1 MFLADTSVKRP
12 VFATMVITALVIF
25 GIISMGQ
32 MGINQMPEVEF
43 PVVTITT
50 VLFGA
55 DPETIE
61 SEVTDII
68 EEAVNTIDG
77 VKELNSTS
85 SEGIS
90 TVVIEFELEKSVDV
104 AVQDVRD
111 KVAGV
116 RGQLP
121 DDIEEPLVSKLD
133 LQSIPVITLTVSGR
147 EVSAD
152 KADQEIRRITDYTK
166 RQIKER
172 LQTIKG
178 VGNVRIIGGQ
188 DREIRIWLDADKLRG
203 YQIPV
208 EVIMGVLRSEN
219 VEIPGGRIET
229 DESELVVKTHGD
241 LETVDQFNDLIVAY
255 QEARPVRLRDI
266 AFVEDGMEDLR
277 SISFVNGKR
286 AVALE
291 CRKTSGGNAV
301 AVAGR
306 VKEEVKALERILPDD
321 IKIGIA
327 VDNAKFTREAIDD
340 VQVQIIMG
348 AVLAV
353 LTILFFLRSF
363 RTSLISAIVI
373 PTSVISTFTFIN
385 ALGFTINTLTM
396 LALAISVGMLID
408 DAVVVIESIYRRVEA
423 GEKDIKKAAK
433 QGTAEIGLAVITTSS
448 AVVGVFVPIAFMK
461 GIIGRFFFEFG
472 LTVTFAVVIST
483 FIALTLTPMLC
494 SRFLKTKR
502 DEDRGFVDRQ
512 VTRFLRSLDRGYRAL
527 LATALRHRVITMLIA
542 IGVFVGSMY
551 IAGLIPS
558 EFMPTMDEGIFSV
571 GIEAP
576 LGSSLQETT
585 RYSKQIEGILR
596 KMPGIELIYSNI
608 GGGQLERVNE
618 ATLNVKLISEDQRDF
633 TQAQFMDEA
642 RRRLAGFPDLK
653 ISITELNQTGG
664 TFSSYQLQYSL
675 RGTDL
680 DELERLAES
689 IKDKLLE
696 TPGFVDTRTT
706 FQRGKPEVGVHIN
719 RDKAADLGVSV
730 ATLATAIR
738 ALVGGEDVST
748 FQSEGKKYDVR
759 LRLRGADRD
768 DPGDI
773 ERLMVRSRTGAPVE
787 LGNIVEVQRGFGPT
801 QIDRRDRMREITVQ
815 TNLTLDLPLGTAVT
829 LLQKAADEVGIP
841 PGVSPKIV
849 GMAEVMQ
856 ESFESMGFALF
867 LAIIIIYMVL
877 ASLFESFVHPFT
889 IMFSLPLSISGA
901 LGLLLISGHTISIM
915 AMIGIIMLFGLVTKN
930 AILLVDYTN
939 QLRGKGMER
948 TEAILVAGPRRLRPI
963 LMTTL
968 STIFGNLP
976 IAIGF
981 GAGASYRAPMGVAI
995 IGGLI
1000 TSTLLTLVVVPVVYS
1015 LMDDLRFI
1023 RLPAWITFW
1032 KKAPKEVPAKAGT
1045 E

>member
-1 MFLADTSVKRP
+1 MLIADTSIKRP
-12 VFATMVITALVIF
+12 VFATMVVIALVIF
-25 GIISMGQ
+25 GLISMGR
-32 MGINQMPEVEF
+32 MPINSMPEVEF
-43 PVVTITT
+43 PYVSITT

-55 DPETIE
+55 DPETVE
-61 SEVTDII
+61 TEVTDVI

-90 TVVIEFELEKSVDV
+90 SVVIEFELEKSADV

-116 RGQLP
+116 RGELP
-121 DDIEEPLVSKLD
+121 DDVEEPLISKLD

-152 KADQEIRRITDYTK
+152 KADEEIRRITEYTK

-178 VGNVRIIGGQ
+178 VGNVRMIGGQ
-188 DREIRIWLDADKLRG
+188 EREIRIWLDADKLRG

-208 EVIMGVLRSEN
+208 EVVMGVLRSEN
-219 VEIPGGRIET
+219 VDIPGGRIET

-241 LETVDQFNDLIVAY
+241 LQSVDEFNDLVVAY
-255 QEARPVRLRDI
+255 QEAQPVRLSDI

-291 CRKTSGGNAV
+291 CRKTSGGNTV
-301 AVAGR
+301 AVAELIKAE
-306 VKEEVKALERILPDD
+306 VEELKKILPED
-321 IKIGIA
+321 ITIGVA
-327 VDNAKFTREAIDD
+327 VDNSKFTREAIED
-340 VQVQIIMG
+340 VQTQMIMG

-363 RTSLISAIVI
+363 RTSLISAVVI
-373 PTSVISTFTFIN
+373 PTSVIATFTFIN
-385 ALGFTINTLTM
+385 ALGFSINTLTM

-423 GEKDIKKAAK
+423 GEKDIKKAAM
-433 QGTAEIGLAVITTSS
+433 QGTAEIGLAVITTSA

-472 LTVTFAVVIST
+472 LTVTFAVLIST
-483 FIALTLTPMLC
+483 FMALTLTPMLC

-502 DEDRGFVDRQ
+502 DEDRGFVDWW
-512 VTRFLRSLDRGYRAL
+512 VTKFLRALDRGYRAL
-527 LATALRHRVITMLIA
+527 LAVSLRHRVITMLVA
-542 IGVFVGSMY
+542 IGVFVGSLY
-551 IAGLIPS
+551 LAGMLKS

-585 RYSKQIEGILR
+585 RYARQIEGILR
-596 KMPGIELIYSNI
+596 KMPGVELVYTAV

-618 ATLNVKLISEDQRDF
+618 ATLNVKLIPEDQRRF
-633 TQAQFMDEA
+633 TQAQFMDAA
-642 RRRLAGFPDLK
+642 REKLAGFTNLK
-653 ISITELNQTGG
+653 ISVTELNQTGG
-664 TFSSYQLQYSL
+664 SFSSYQLQYSL
-675 RGTDL
+675 RGTDI
-680 DELERLAES
+680 EQLENLANS
-689 IKDKLLE
+689 IKDKLLK
-696 TPGFVDTRTT
+696 THGFVDTRTT
-706 FQRGKPEVGVHIN
+706 YQTGKPEVGIRIN
-719 RDKAADLGVSV
+719 RDKVADLGVSV
-730 ATLATAIR
+730 ATIASAVR
-738 ALVGGEDVST
+738 ALVGGENVST

-759 LRLRGADRD
+759 IRLKGSDRD

-787 LGNIVEVQRGFGPT
+787 LGNIVQVQRGFGPT
-801 QIDRRDRMREITVQ
+801 QIDRRDRMREVTVQ
-815 TNLTLDLPLGTAVT
+815 TNLTLDLPLGNAVK
-829 LLQKAADEVGIP
+829 LVLQAADQVGIP

-849 GMAEVMQ
+849 GMAEIMQ
-856 ESFESMGFALF
+856 ESFDSMGFALF
-867 LAIIIIYMVL
+867 LAVVIIYMVL
-877 ASLFESFVHPFT
+877 ASLFESWVHPFT

-901 LGLLLISGHTISIM
+901 LGLLLIAGHTISVM

-939 QLRGKGMER
+939 QLRAKGMER
-948 TEAILVAGPRRLRPI
+948 TEAILAAGPRRLRPI

-995 IGGLI
+995 VGGLI
-1000 TSTLLTLVVVPVVYS
+1000 TSTLLTLVVIPVVYS

-1023 RLPAWITFW
+1023 RLPGWLTFW
-1032 KKAPKEVPAKAGT
+1032 KKAQEEAPAKAGT